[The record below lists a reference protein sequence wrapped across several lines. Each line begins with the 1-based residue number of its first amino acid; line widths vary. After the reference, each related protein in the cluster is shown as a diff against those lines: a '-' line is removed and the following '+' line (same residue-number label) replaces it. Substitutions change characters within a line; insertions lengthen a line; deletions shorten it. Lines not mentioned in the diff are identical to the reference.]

1 VTGDGEVGSDA
12 NSFEPASIYLEAAL
26 VPRRGSLVTK
36 AARTVL
42 TIAVGLLTNDLEA
55 GPSAIELVVRR
66 TSTGNE
72 ILRVVAGTPSE
83 ADALLAKVRGDLAA
97 KSVSDFLTDWRDNTG
112 QPRRP

>member
-1 VTGDGEVGSDA
+1 MTGDGEATA
-12 NSFEPASIYLEAAL
+12 NSFEPASLYLEAAL
-26 VPRRGSLVTK
+26 VPRHGTTVTK

-66 TSTGNE
+66 RSTGNV

-83 ADALLAKVRGDLAA
+83 ADALLAKVRRDLAE
-97 KSVSDFLTDWRDNTG
+97 KSVSDFVADWREGTG
-112 QPRRP
+112 RHLDP